1 MNFKKFFFFSI
12 VLVFGQLSAQ
22 IPIQEKY
29 WVITDSI
36 QLEFNNNGLPII
48 STSAFRGSG
57 KNCSAAYSDNT
68 GFRCYTNGTIF
79 WDSTNQPMQGSIIAT
94 TSYGILNV
102 TQVPF
107 FIESEL
113 DSTKLFCISVQ
124 STGVSSSTTNL
135 IDKIQNNGLGALINT
150 TIIPTDSAL
159 GFRYAN
165 PVIVRQGDGT
175 GWWMIMHALWSFPS
189 IYDSTNTWQL
199 WSFEN
204 DTLTG
209 PTYQLI
215 GEKYIRT
222 FACIADLTFSQ
233 DGSKFATADYHSGI
247 LELYNFDRC
256 SGQLSNPIIL
266 SPRGNIQLIST
277 DTSVTS
283 TDHGQYFGCAFS
295 PSGRFLYANS
305 RDTVWQFDLED
316 DNIPASSSVLWYDT
330 LNIDSLNLAT
340 MELGP
345 DGRIY
350 IGACDTFHRTL
361 SQIGNNYIMY
371 PSNQYNSW
379 LAVVNY
385 PDSVGAGCD
394 FKRHGLYLGGR
405 GASGGLPRT
414 YNTQLGVWVGSPC
427 DPNVTGESPEKD
439 QNVKLK
445 VYPNPTNDKFNI
457 SWPVQGGYTWA
468 LKTIAGVTLN
478 SGTQQ
483 VGNATISTATLPVGM
498 YFLEVHSAKEHKV
511 EKVIIVR

>member
-1 MNFKKFFFFSI
+1 MNKLIKLLILIFGCI
-12 VLVFGQLSAQ
+12 GQLSAQ

-36 QLEFNNNGLPII
+36 QLEFNSSGLPTV

-57 KNCSAAYSDNT
+57 KNCSAAFSDSS

-79 WDSTNQPMQGSIIAT
+79 WDNTNQPMQGSIVFSN
-94 TSYGILNV
+94 SYGNLSV

-113 DSTKLFCISVQ
+113 DTALLYCISISANGTQ
-124 STGVSSSTTNL
+124 LSSSFYKL
-135 IDKIQNNGLGALINT
+135 DKTQNSGLGAVIGAVS
-150 TIIPTDSAL
+150 IPTDSAP
-159 GFRYAN
+159 GNQFAN

-175 GWWMIMHALWSFPS
+175 GWWMLLHAKDFNT
-189 IYDSTNTWQL
+189 YDSTNTWQL
-199 WSFEN
+199 WALEN
-204 DTLTG
+204 DTFTS

-215 GEKYIRT
+215 GERYFRELPIT
-222 FACIADLTFSQ
+222 DLTFNPTGTKLVSA
-233 DGSKFATADYHSGI
+233 SFSGI
-247 LELYNFDRC
+247 LELYDFDRC
-256 SGQLSNPIIL
+256 TGLLANPIIL
-266 SPRGNIQLIST
+266 SPRGNIQLNNT

-305 RDTVWQFDLED
+305 RDTVWQFDLEA
-316 DNIPASSSVLWYDT
+316 DNIPTSSTVLWYDT

-350 IGACDTFHRTL
+350 IGACDTFNRTL
-361 SQIGNNYIMY
+361 SQIGPNYSFN
-371 PSNQYNSW
+371 PPNQYNSW

-394 FKRHGLYLGGR
+394 FMRHGLYLGGR

-439 QNVKLK
+439 QNAKLK

-457 SWPVQGGYTWA
+457 TWPVQGGYTWV
-468 LKTIAGVTLN
+468 LKSLAGSTLS

-483 VGNATISTATLPVGM
+483 AGNATISTATLPVGM

-511 EKVIIVR
+511 EKVLVVR